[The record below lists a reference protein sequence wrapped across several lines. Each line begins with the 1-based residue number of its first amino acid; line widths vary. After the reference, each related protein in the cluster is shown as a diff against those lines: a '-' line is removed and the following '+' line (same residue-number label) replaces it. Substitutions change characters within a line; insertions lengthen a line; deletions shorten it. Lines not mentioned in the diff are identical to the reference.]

1 MSTSAAQR
9 SWEAENEIITID
21 GEKNALYT
29 LPEATAYKK
38 LTEDTKPWK
47 DDPNYFTDVRI
58 SALAL
63 LKMTMHAR
71 SGGSIEIMGLMLG
84 YVSGRSFIVTDA
96 FRLPVEATETRVNA
110 HEEAYEYM
118 ATFPHF
124 SRQTDRQENPIGWYH
139 SHPGYGCWLS
149 GIDVGTQKTWQQGH
163 TPFVAVVID
172 PDRTVSAGRVEIGAF
187 RTYPDSYRPSDQKAQ
202 DDGFQAI
209 PTGKIED
216 FGAHANDY
224 YPLDIHHFKST
235 LDQQLLDLLWNKYW
249 TSTLSQSPLF
259 TNAEYA
265 KHQIA
270 DHAIKVKEASRKLRQ
285 GSAPGPRRT
294 ATELAASSDTKTNL
308 RVLPEKSIEQVVK
321 GGNKISQEAIA
332 GLLASDVKNKLFMG
346 VVQEARIAAASAQ
359 AIDAAAGTAA
369 AAAAAP
375 T

>member
-9 SWEAENEIITID
+9 SWELENEVITID
-21 GEKNALYT
+21 PEKNALYT
-29 LPEATAYKK
+29 LPEPSAYKK
-38 LTEDTKPWK
+38 LIEDTRPWK
-47 DDPNYFTDVRI
+47 EDPNYFTDVRV

-71 SGGSIEIMGLMLG
+71 SGGSIEIMGMMVG

-118 ATFPHF
+118 ATFPQF

-149 GIDVGTQKTWQQGH
+149 GIDVGTQKTWQQGF

-187 RTYPDSYRPSDQKAQ
+187 RTYPDGDRPSDQKIQ

-224 YPLDIHHFKST
+224 YSLDIHHYKST
-235 LDQQLLDLLWNKYW
+235 LDQQLIDLLWNKYW

-259 TNAEYA
+259 TNAEYV
-265 KHQIA
+265 KQQIA
-270 DHAIKVKEASRKLRQ
+270 DHALKTKEASRRMKQ
-285 GSAPGPRRT
+285 GSGPNPRR
-294 ATELAASSDTKTNL
+294 ATTEFVPSSDSKTNL
-308 RVLPEKSIEQVVK
+308 KILPEKTIEQVVK
-321 GGNKISQEAIA
+321 GGNKISQEALA
-332 GLLASDVKNKLFMG
+332 GLLANEVKNKLFTG

-359 AIDAAAGTAA
+359 ALDAAAGSAVVNT
-369 AAAAAP
+369 
-375 T
+375 